1 MSAQHFT
8 VQRPRRRAA
17 QRGLDL
23 GAPSVPNARPRGT
36 MDRLLEADVQRA
48 VLALLAT
55 HPAVAFAYR
64 VNSRVLDVASRK
76 SKTGMRPM
84 RTVPKGHP
92 DIAGVLKGGRALY
105 VECKSTDGTL
115 TDEQAAW
122 LARANEHGALAFVA
136 RRPDD
141 VLRHLPLTQ
150 PQESPRGTTEA

>member
-1 MSAQHFT
+1 M
-8 VQRPRRRAA
+8 

-23 GAPSVPNARPRGT
+23 GTPAVPNARPAGSL
-36 MDRLLEADVQRA
+36 DRLLEADVQRA
-48 VLALLAT
+48 VLQLLAT

-64 VNSRVLDVASRK
+64 VNSRVMDVADRK
-76 SKTGMRPM
+76 SKTGTRPM

-150 PQESPRGTTEA
+150 PQEVPRGTTQA

>member
-8 VQRPRRRAA
+8 VQRPRRRAM

-23 GAPSVPNARPRGT
+23 GTPAVPGARHARG
-36 MDRLLEADVQRA
+36 DRLLEADVQRA
-48 VLALLAT
+48 VLQLLAT

-64 VNSRVLDVASRK
+64 VNSRVVDVTDRK
-76 SKTGMRPM
+76 SKAGTRPM

-92 DIAGVLKGGRALY
+92 DIAGVLMGGRALFI
-105 VECKSTDGTL
+105 ECKSTDGTL

-141 VLRHLPLTQ
+141 VLRHLPL
-150 PQESPRGTTEA
+150 PGRNARSHGLDIL